1 MRAQASVLKRA
12 LLEEQN
18 KSSCLRESL
27 KVKEQALRRV
37 ENELDSLNFRNKQLE
52 HRVSSLQDDLDD
64 KTKSKHL
71 SSHHKPNKNKNDQVA
86 GSKNNGVNEIDP
98 IIAEEL
104 QNRIIENAKLASLVN
119 FSF

>member
-1 MRAQASVLKRA
+1 MRETLK
-12 LLEEQN
+12 Q
-18 KSSCLRESL
+18 
-27 KVKEQALRRV
+27 KEQALRRA

-64 KTKSKHL
+64 KKNKHS
-71 SSHHKPNKNKNDQVA
+71 SSHHKTNKTKNDQVA

-104 QNRIIENAKLASLVN
+104 QNRIMENAKLASLVSALSYQLKLKN
-119 FSF
+119 YGGTNKLLIKQKIS